1 MIDWK
6 FVQQMIANADRILL
20 TTHENPDGD
29 GIGCASAMQYY
40 LQDIGKDSRIL
51 CTSELPYEYG
61 FFQHAKDYS
70 LYSKTKHAEWIAGAD
85 LAIVFDVGDFSRL
98 RGIGEQLKINGIKT
112 LNIDHHIHASNG
124 NFTYDLIDLKA
135 AATGEML
142 YDFFKTIYQGQLPLA
157 IAEGIYTA
165 ILTDTGSFRYSNTN
179 QHCHAIAIECI
190 NAGIKPH
197 DIYQQVYESSSI
209 ARVKLLGAI
218 LNDINFDFNGELA
231 WFQIDQSMLD
241 RCSASRSDVDGF
253 TDFIRTIRG
262 VEIAL
267 MIFQN
272 GADSCRINF
281 RSKGKYNIH
290 SVAQE
295 MGGGGHP
302 FAAGA
307 VVAGSLDVV
316 TEKVLQ
322 ATIKSLNSQNG
333 NMQQ

>member
-6 FVQQMIANADRILL
+6 FVQQMIADADRILL

-85 LAIVFDVGDFSRL
+85 LAIVFDIGDFSRL
-98 RGIGEQLKINGIKT
+98 RGIGEQLKINRIKT
-112 LNIDHHIHASNG
+112 LNIDHHIHTTNG
-124 NFTYDLIDLKA
+124 NFSYDLIDLKA

-142 YDFFKTIYQGQLPLA
+142 YDFFKTIYQGLLPLA

-165 ILTDTGSFRYSNTN
+165 IMTDTGSFRYSNTN

-197 DIYQQVYESSSI
+197 AIYQQIYESSSI

-218 LNDINFDFNGELA
+218 LNNINFDFDGELA
-231 WFQIDQSMLD
+231 WFKIDQAMLD
-241 RCSASRSDVDGF
+241 RCSATRSDVDGF

-272 GADSCRINF
+272 GDDSCRINF

-290 SVAQE
+290 GVAQE

-307 VVAGSLDVV
+307 VVAGSLDTV

-333 NMQQ
+333 NKQP